1 MKMQPMAVDQLLTPA
16 EVAAILFV
24 DPKTVTRWARA
35 GKLDAIRTPG
45 GHRRYLRSD
54 VLAIMTGEHE
64 SQHPERASVEEGE
77 DDPSSGTR
85 SLTVSAESHAWPDTE
100 EASGVSSTESMAVA
114 LEAEADQAAAAV
126 ITTAAAVTA
135 AAQKAAA
142 TAARARTARAL
153 ASAEAER
160 RAADRAV
167 RDALGQSAASAPWA
181 ASGSGSPTS
190 GGEVGSTSEH
200 ATRAGGVA
208 TTSRQSDAQ
217 VPTQRGS

>member
-1 MKMQPMAVDQLLTPA
+1 MKMQPMAIDQLLTPA

-64 SQHPERASVEEGE
+64 SQQSGHLLPGAGTVDESSAVEPTASALSEGWSE
-77 DDPSSGTR
+77 TDAPAGMESS
-85 SLTVSAESHAWPDTE
+85 
-100 EASGVSSTESMAVA
+100 EAVAAA
-114 LEAEADQAAAAV
+114 LEAEAEEAAASV
-126 ITTAAAVTA
+126 IASAAAVTA
-135 AAQKAAA
+135 AAQKAVAA
-142 TAARARTARAL
+142 AARARAARAL
-153 ASAEAER
+153 AADEAAR

-167 RDALGQSAASAPWA
+167 RDALAQSAASAPWSA
-181 ASGSGSPTS
+181 PSGA
-190 GGEVGSTSEH
+190 GEKKARG
-200 ATRAGGVA
+200 GGVA
-208 TTSRQSDAQ
+208 TTARQSDTSTQ